1 MAHTDP
7 RTAIVHRWALVPLVL
22 LLLAG
27 LPLAVWLDLKNLS
40 ERALRLQA
48 GDINSIVTSVRAY
61 YATNVVARVLGTP
74 GHTTVA
80 HNYQAI
86 PGAIPTPPTLSIELA
101 RIIGDQQ
108 SEISVRFVSDF
119 PFPERTSREFDAFE
133 RAAIASLRQNPKQT
147 IRDVSWSGLTG
158 RVRLAS
164 PVIMD
169 AATCVGC
176 HNTHPD
182 SPKRDW
188 QVGDV
193 RGIQEII
200 IATSMASNI
209 FSFKYLLGYFA
220 FMAVLG
226 FGFIVVQR
234 RLIRTIDGM
243 NRRLES
249 TNDVLANVARN
260 ISRYL
265 APQVYSS
272 IFSGKREVAIQ
283 TERKKLTVFFS
294 DIEDFT
300 GTTERLQPEE
310 ITTLLNEYLTEMSS
324 IAAKYGGT
332 LNKFIGDAIVIF
344 FGDPETKGAAEDAK
358 ACLAM
363 AVHMQGRMAELN
375 AQWRRRGIE
384 HPFRVRMGINTGYCN
399 VGNFGSED
407 RMDYTIIGAE
417 ANLAQR
423 LQSIAEPGHIV
434 LSYEAYMLVRDMVSA
449 HALPSI
455 TVKGIHRQIV
465 PYLVDG
471 LLDATGK
478 KIEKFSEHAA
488 GLDFYLD
495 LGAVDDA
502 AEARI
507 RGLLQDAI
515 AALDRRRGPPKIA

>member
-1 MAHTDP
+1 MAHTDT

-48 GDINSIVTSVRAY
+48 GDLSSIITSVRAY
-61 YATNVVARVLGTP
+61 YATNVVARVLATS
-74 GHTTVA
+74 GHSEVA
-80 HNYQAI
+80 HNYLSI
-86 PGAIPTPPTLSIELA
+86 PGAIPSPPTLSIELA

-108 SEISVRFVSDF
+108 SNISYRFLSDF
-119 PFPERTSREFDAFE
+119 PFPERTPEELDAFE
-133 RAAIASLRQNPKQT
+133 RAAIVSLRQNPKQT
-147 IRDVSWSGLTG
+147 ISDVSWSGLTG
-158 RVRLAS
+158 RVRLIS
-164 PVIMD
+164 PITME
-169 AATCVGC
+169 APCVGC
-176 HNTHPD
+176 HNSHPD

-193 RGIQEII
+193 RGIQEVVIV
-200 IATSMASNI
+200 ASMASNI
-209 FSFKYLLGYFA
+209 FAFKYLLGYFT
-220 FMAVLG
+220 FMAALG

-243 NRRLES
+243 NRRLEN
-249 TNDVLANVARN
+249 TNDVLANVARK

-272 IFSGKREVAIQ
+272 IFSGKKEVAIQ
-283 TERKKLTVFFS
+283 TERKKLTIFFS
-294 DIEDFT
+294 DIKDFT

-310 ITTLLNEYLTEMSS
+310 ITGLLNEYLTEMSN
-324 IAAKYGGT
+324 IAAKHGGT

-363 AVHMQGRMAELN
+363 ALHMQGRMAELN
-375 AQWRRRGIE
+375 AQWRRRGVE

-434 LSYEAYMLVRDMVSA
+434 LSYETYTLVRDMVSA
-449 HALPSI
+449 HAVPSI
-455 TVKGIHRQIV
+455 AVKGIHRQIV
-465 PYLVDG
+465 PYVVDG
-471 LLDATGK
+471 VLDATGA
-478 KIEKFSEHAA
+478 KIEKFSEHTA

-495 LGAVDDA
+495 LGSVDDA
-502 AEARI
+502 AEGRI

-515 AALDRRRGPPKIA
+515 AALDRRTRPSKST

>member
-7 RTAIVHRWALVPLVL
+7 RTAFVHRWALLPLVL

-40 ERALRLQA
+40 ERTLRLQA
-48 GDINSIVTSVRAY
+48 GDINSIVTSVRSY
-61 YATNVVARVLGTP
+61 YAANVVARVLATS
-74 GHTTVA
+74 GHSPVV
-80 HNYQAI
+80 HNYQSI

-101 RIIGDQQ
+101 RIIGEQQ
-108 SEISVRFVSDF
+108 SEMSVRFVSDY
-119 PFPERTSREFDAFE
+119 PFPERTSREFDDFE
-133 RAAIASLRQNPKQT
+133 KAAIKSLRQNPKQT
-147 IRDVSWSGLTG
+147 ISEVTWSGLTG
-158 RVRLAS
+158 RVRLVS

-188 QVGDV
+188 QLGDV
-193 RGIQEII
+193 RGIQEVI

-234 RLIRTIDGM
+234 RLIRTIEGM
-243 NRRLES
+243 NRKLES
-249 TNDVLANVARN
+249 TNDVLANVARK

-272 IFSGKREVAIQ
+272 IFSGKTEVAIQ

-300 GTTERLQPEE
+300 GATERLQPEE
-310 ITTLLNEYLTEMSS
+310 ITSLLNEYLTEMSN

-363 AVHMQGRMAELN
+363 AVHMQRRMAELN

-384 HPFRVRMGINTGYCN
+384 RPFRVRMGINTGYCN

-423 LQSIAEPGHIV
+423 LQSVAEPGHIV
-434 LSYEAYMLVRDMVSA
+434 LSYETYTLVREMVSA

-455 TVKGIHRQIV
+455 AVKGINRQIV

-471 LLDATGK
+471 LLDATGT
-478 KIEKFSEHAA
+478 KIEKFSEHTT

-495 LGAVDDA
+495 LGVVDDA
-502 AEARI
+502 AEGRI

-515 AALDRRRGPPKIA
+515 AALDRRKGPAKLV

>member
-7 RTAIVHRWALVPLVL
+7 RTVVHRWALVPLVL

-48 GDINSIVTSVRAY
+48 GDLNSIITSARTY
-61 YATNVVARVLGTP
+61 YATNVVARVLAMP
-74 GHTTVA
+74 GHTEVA
-80 HNYQAI
+80 HNYQSI
-86 PGAIPTPPTLSIELA
+86 PGAIPSPPTLSIELA
-101 RIIGDQQ
+101 RIISDQQ
-108 SEISVRFVSDF
+108 SEIAVRFVSDF

-133 RAAIASLRQNPKQT
+133 RAAIVSLRQNPKQT
-147 IRDVSWSGLTG
+147 ISDFSWSGLTG
-158 RVRLAS
+158 RLRLAS

-176 HNTHPD
+176 HNTRPD

-188 QVGDV
+188 QLGDV
-193 RGIQEII
+193 RGIEEVII
-200 IATSMASNI
+200 TTSMASNI

-234 RLIRTIDGM
+234 RLIRTIEGM

-249 TNDVLANVARN
+249 TNEVSANVARN

-272 IFSGKREVAIQ
+272 IFSGKKEVAIQ

-310 ITTLLNEYLTEMSS
+310 ITSLLNEYLTEMSN

-358 ACLAM
+358 GCLAM

-384 HPFRVRMGINTGYCN
+384 RPFRVRMGINTGYCN

-434 LSYEAYMLVRDMVSA
+434 LSYETYMLVREMVST

-455 TVKGIHRQIV
+455 TVKGINRQIV

-471 LLDATGK
+471 LLDATGT

-495 LGAVDDA
+495 LGAVDDD
-502 AEARI
+502 AEGRI

-515 AALDRRRGPPKIA
+515 AALDRRRGPPKLA

>member
-7 RTAIVHRWALVPLVL
+7 RTTIVHRWALVPLVL

-48 GDINSIVTSVRAY
+48 GDLNSIITSVRDY
-61 YATNVVARVLGTP
+61 YATNVAARVMAAS
-74 GHTTVA
+74 GHSQVV
-80 HNYQAI
+80 HNYQAV
-86 PGAIPTPPTLSIELA
+86 PGAIPSPPTLSIELA
-101 RIIGDQQ
+101 RII
-108 SEISVRFVSDF
+108 SERQPEMSVRFVSDF
-119 PFPERTSREFDAFE
+119 PFPERTSREFDDFE
-133 RAAIASLRQNPKQT
+133 RAAITSLRQNPKQT
-147 IRDVSWSGLTG
+147 ISDASWSGLTG
-158 RVRLAS
+158 RVRFVS

-176 HNTHPD
+176 HNTRSD

-193 RGIQEII
+193 RGIQEVIL
-200 IATSMASNI
+200 ATSMATNI

-220 FMAVLG
+220 FMAAVG
-226 FGFIVVQR
+226 VGFIVVQR
-234 RLIRTIDGM
+234 RLIRTIEGM
-243 NRRLES
+243 NRRLEGA
-249 TNDVLANVARN
+249 NDVLANVARK

-272 IFSGKREVAIQ
+272 IFSGRKEVAIQ

-300 GTTERLQPEE
+300 GATERLQPEE
-310 ITTLLNEYLTEMSS
+310 ITSLLNEYLTEMSR
-324 IAAKYGGT
+324 IAGKYGGT

-363 AVHMQGRMAELN
+363 AVQMQGRMAELN

-434 LSYEAYMLVRDMVSA
+434 LSYETYSLVREMVSA

-455 TVKGIHRQIV
+455 TVKGLNRQIV
-465 PYLVDG
+465 PYVVDG
-471 LLDATGK
+471 LMDAAGA
-478 KIEKFSEHAA
+478 KIEKFSEHTA

-495 LGAVDDA
+495 VGAVDDA
-502 AEARI
+502 AEGRI

-515 AALDRRRGPPKIA
+515 AALDRRRRRPKAV